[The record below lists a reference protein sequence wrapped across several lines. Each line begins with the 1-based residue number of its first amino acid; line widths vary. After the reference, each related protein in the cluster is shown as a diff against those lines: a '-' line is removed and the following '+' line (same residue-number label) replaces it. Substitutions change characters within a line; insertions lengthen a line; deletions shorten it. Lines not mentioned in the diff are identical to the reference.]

1 MTDKITCRCSEIII
15 LAKLTLNQNF
25 NVISLTPT
33 SEFLQPVFENNR
45 KQGYV
50 FEINFKS
57 RLGNFVQ
64 TKCRFEFSDRI

>member
-1 MTDKITCRCSEIII
+1 MLRNYHLSKINIESKFQRNKPNT
-15 LAKLTLNQNF
+15 Q
-25 NVISLTPT
+25 T

-57 RLGNFVQ
+57 RLGNSVE
-64 TKCRFEFSDRI
+64 TKYKQSAGLNFRREFND